1 MSQGPPADLEG
12 FIEQYAPRSLYG
24 TATSPFQGHWGG
36 RHSTFQSPEHQAWFE
51 VALAHGMTAPTWPR
65 AYGGGGLDAER
76 GRRWFE
82 LLAER
87 RVPLPLVG
95 FGLTMIGPIVLEYGT
110 EAQKVQHLGG
120 ILRGEIRWCQGY
132 SEPESGSDLASLSC
146 KATPDGDGWRLDGQK
161 IWTSKADEADWI
173 FCLVRTRTEGRK
185 HAGITFVVFDM
196 ATPGITV
203 RPIPLISGSS
213 PFCETFFEDV
223 YVPSEGVIGDVNN
236 GWRVAMSL
244 LGHERDMVGE
254 AVASGG
260 SRPPIL
266 TDYRVADHAVRV
278 LGRADDGTLSDPLIR
293 DQVARAE
300 MDEAALRWT
309 IRRVREAGTPGPES
323 SIIKLAGTELNM
335 RRWELALK
343 IEGLGG
349 LGWEGSAFSA
359 EQQAL
364 AKQYLRSR
372 GNSIEG
378 GTSEIQRNILATRVL
393 GLPRT
398 GKPGKKP

>member
-1 MSQGPPADLEG
+1 MAAPSDLLG
-12 FIEQYAPRSLYG
+12 FIEAHAPRELWG
-24 TATSPFQGHWGG
+24 TAVSPFQGHWGG
-36 RHSTFQSPEHQAWFE
+36 RSCTFESPAHEAWFE
-51 VALAHGMTAPTWPR
+51 AALAHGMTAPTWPS
-65 AYGGGGLDAER
+65 AYGGGGLDHDQ

-82 LLAER
+82 LLSEH

-95 FGLTMIGPIVLEYGT
+95 FGLTMIGPIVLKYGT
-110 EAQKVQHLGG
+110 EAQKQQHLGG

-132 SEPESGSDLASLSC
+132 SEPQSGSDLASLSC

-161 IWTSKADEADWI
+161 IWTSKADQADWI
-173 FCLVRTRTEGRK
+173 FCLVRTSTEGRK

-223 YVPSEGVIGDVNN
+223 YVPADGVIGEVNG
-236 GWRVAMSL
+236 GWKVAMSL

-266 TDYRVADHAVRV
+266 TDYRVADHALRV
-278 LGRADDGTLSDPLIR
+278 LGRDDAGELSDPLIR
-293 DQVARAE
+293 DQVARSE

-309 IRRVREAGTPGPES
+309 LRRVREAGTPGPES

-335 RRWELALK
+335 RRWELALT
-343 IEGLGG
+343 IAGLGG
-349 LGWEGSAFSA
+349 LGWEGDAFDDG
-359 EQQAL
+359 QLAL
-364 AKQYLRSR
+364 ARQYLRSR

-393 GLPRT
+393 GLPR
-398 GKPGKKP
+398 GKR